1 MNTTRTIGTGF
12 GPFAI
17 RPTQGPWRD
26 PVAMLLRAEALV
38 ELGLAVWAYRALGGG
53 WLIFAALFLVPDF
66 SMAGYLVN
74 RQAGAHAYNLGHTY
88 LAPAVLALA
97 GFVMG
102 TQHPA
107 VLGLVWVA
115 HIGFDRVLGFGL
127 KYASGFGDTHLKRR

>member
-1 MNTTRTIGTGF
+1 MNTTRAIGTGF
-12 GPFAI
+12 EPFAI

-38 ELGLAVWAYRALGGG
+38 ELALAVWAYRALGGG
-53 WLIFAALFLVPDF
+53 WLIFAGLFLVPDF
-66 SMAGYLVN
+66 SMAGYLID
-74 RQAGAHAYNLGHTY
+74 RRIGAHAYNLAHNY
-88 LAPAVLALA
+88 VAPAVLALG

-107 VLGLVWVA
+107 VLSLVWAA

-127 KYASGFGDTHLKRR
+127 KYTSGFGDTHLKRQ

>member
-1 MNTTRTIGTGF
+1 MNTTRTIGIGF
-12 GPFAI
+12 EPIAI
-17 RPTQGPWRD
+17 RPTQVPWRD

-53 WLIFAALFLVPDF
+53 WLTFAALFLVPDF

-74 RQAGAHAYNLGHTY
+74 RQVGAHAYNLGHTY

-102 TQHPA
+102 TQDPA
-107 VLGLVWVA
+107 LAALIWVA
-115 HIGFDRVLGFGL
+115 HIGFDRALGFGL
-127 KYASGFGDTHLKRR
+127 KYVDGFGETHLRGR